1 MKTRALTH
9 ALFLFAAITIGS
21 SAPQSANATSMVP
34 LTHSQLVDAADYI
47 VRGKV
52 VEVWAEQAADGT
64 VWTRAQVD
72 ISHTF
77 KGKNRSHLVVDQMG
91 GTWGESE
98 TLVHGGARFSAGERV
113 ILFAEELG
121 NGRIVSVGMQQG
133 KYTLRMDPYSQETIV
148 QRFSPGPKAAYDH
161 RFIPLPPKADR
172 LVVTDFEDEIT
183 DRLQSGWDGKPIP
196 GSSIQRLQ
204 RINANTAEVK

>member
-1 MKTRALTH
+1 MRLEPSMKTRALTH

-91 GTWGESE
+91 GTWGESA
-98 TLVHGGARFSAGERV
+98 TLVHGGARFSVGERV
-113 ILFAEELG
+113 ILFAEALG
-121 NGRIVSVGMQQG
+121 NGRIVSVGMQQVNTRCAWTPTA
-133 KYTLRMDPYSQETIV
+133 KRPS
-148 QRFSPGPKAAYDH
+148 FSDSLQARKQPTTTVSFH
-161 RFIPLPPKADR
+161 CPPKR
-172 LVVTDFEDEIT
+172 T
-183 DRLQSGWDGKPIP
+183 
-196 GSSIQRLQ
+196 GSL
-204 RINANTAEVK
+204 

>member
-9 ALFLFAAITIGS
+9 ALFLFAAIAIGS
-21 SAPQSANATSMVP
+21 SAPQPANATSMVP
-34 LTHSQLVDAADYI
+34 LTHSQLVDASDFI

-52 VEVWAEQAADGT
+52 VEVWAEQAADGS

-77 KGKNRSHLVVDQMG
+77 KGESRTHLVVDQIG
-91 GTWGESE
+91 GTWGESA
-98 TLVHGGARFSAGERV
+98 TLVHGGARFSPGEQV
-113 ILFAEELG
+113 ILFAEKLG

-161 RFIPLPPKADR
+161 RFIPLPAKTDR
-172 LVVTDFEDEIT
+172 LRVTDFEDEIE
-183 DRLQSGWDGKPIP
+183 DRIQAGWDGKAIP
-196 GSSIQRLQ
+196 GSSLQRLQ
-204 RINANTAEVK
+204 RINAATAEVK